1 MWDRREQL
9 RVFQVRVQGRGGLSI
24 TNSQR
29 KKGLTRSRSSTAKT
43 NCAKWADD
51 KVSAQTFREK
61 NKSSSIEVNGR
72 VVENSFFMLE
82 RAPVIRKQS
91 WKSTKTKSQTLS
103 CTIYPVD
110 VLDFTHYFLCRSRR
124 RGVWACCWAVHVFKK
139 VLTYPL
145 GLV

>member
-9 RVFQVRVQGRGGLSI
+9 KVFRVRVQGWGGLST
-24 TNSQR
+24 TNPQR
-29 KKGLTRSRSSTAKT
+29 KRGLTRSRNSTAQT
-43 NCAKWADD
+43 NCAKSTDD
-51 KVSAQTFREK
+51 KVSAQIFRGK

-72 VVENSFFMLE
+72 VVENSVFMLE

-110 VLDFTHYFLCRSRR
+110 VLYFTHYFLCRSRR
-124 RGVWACCWAVHVFKK
+124 RGIWACCWAVHVFNK